1 MQVPMR
7 PPPNSSPTRRM
18 AIKEMS
24 NFLLPFVLLFI
35 AGCSSASFVYKN
47 TAQVVDKENKQ
58 YQYSAPWD
66 KKMFDGFYSNKKS
79 VGEIGE
85 IKGAIIPHHLLTG
98 YMPATLFDNL
108 KKQNPSTI
116 VLIGPNHFSR
126 GRSKIIT
133 SNLDWKTL
141 FGIVKADRDIISEI
155 SGRKSAGV
163 DESTMKEEHSIY
175 PLVSFVAKS
184 LPNAKVVPIIL
195 KNNVKNEEMNKLIA
209 VLETELPKDAVII
222 SSIDFSHYQ
231 PAPVSAFHDELSK
244 AVIKNFDFSRLSKL
258 EIDSTPSLYVLLKL
272 MEKFGAQKPVYE
284 MYDNPGQTSHYS
296 VWFGSN
302 PPPLQGGE
310 QRGGG
315 LASVLFF
322 GDMMLD
328 RNVAEKI
335 KENGADWLFS
345 ALAGEE
351 NRFFS
356 GMDEIN
362 ANLEG
367 PFADSRRKTSK
378 SIAFRFDPAL
388 IPTLKKYNF
397 SIFNLANNHT
407 LDMGKQGFEEAK
419 KNLQNVG
426 LAFYGAQYGIDSLT
440 REIGGLKIGFV
451 GFNDTNVQ
459 VDVEKLKEEII
470 KLKNSADFIIV
481 SAHWGEEYQF
491 LKSNKHQQKLA
502 RDIIDAGADIIIGHH
517 PHVVQEME
525 VYKNKPIFYSLGN
538 FIFDQYF
545 SAETQQGLAVGL
557 VMSEGG
563 KQSVYVFPLQSV
575 QSQIKLMSGDS
586 LNSFFVQ
593 FIRESRL
600 SDYTFGDSNL
610 KINN

>member
-1 MQVPMR
+1 M
-7 PPPNSSPTRRM
+7 
-18 AIKEMS
+18 IK
-24 NFLLPFVLLFI
+24 FFFPLILLFI
-35 AGCSSASFVYKN
+35 AGCSSAGFVYKN
-47 TAQVVDKENKQ
+47 TTQVIDKENKQ

-66 KKMFDGFYSNKKS
+66 KKMFDSFYQSKKN
-79 VGEIGE
+79 VGEIVE
-85 IKGAIIPHHLLTG
+85 IKGAIIPHHLLSG
-98 YMPATLFDNL
+98 YMPATLFDYL
-108 KKQNPSTI
+108 KKQNPSTV

-126 GRSKIIT
+126 GRFKIIT
-133 SNLDWKTL
+133 SNLDWKTP

-184 LPNAKVVPIIL
+184 LPDAKVVPIIL
-195 KNNVKNEEMNKLIA
+195 KNNIKDEEMDELIS
-209 VLETELPKDAVII
+209 VLEKELPKDAVII

-231 PAPVSAFHDELSK
+231 PAMVSAFHDELSK
-244 AVIKNFDFSRLSKL
+244 AVIKNFDFSRLPKL

-296 VWFGSN
+296 VWFGDGQKNEEKTTS
-302 PPPLQGGE
+302 L
-310 QRGGG
+310 
-315 LASVLFF
+315 LFF
-322 GDMMLD
+322 GDLMLD
-328 RNVAEKI
+328 RNVAERI
-335 KENGADWLFS
+335 KEHGADWPFS

-356 GMDEIN
+356 GMDEVH

-367 PFADSRRKTSK
+367 PFANYRRDTGK

-419 KNLQNVG
+419 KNLQDAG
-426 LAFYGAQYGIDSLT
+426 LEFYGAQYGIDTLI

-459 VDVEKLKEEII
+459 VDVEKLKEEIT
-470 KLKNSADFIIV
+470 KLQNSVDFIIV

-502 RDIIDAGADIIIGHH
+502 RDMIDAGADIIIGHH

-525 VYKNKPIFYSLGN
+525 IYKNKPIFYSLGN

-545 SAETQQGLAVGL
+545 STETQQGLSVGL

-575 QSQIKLMSGDS
+575 QSQVKLMSGDS

-593 FIRESRL
+593 FIRASRL
-600 SDYTFGDSNL
+600 GDYKFEDSNV

>member
-1 MQVPMR
+1 
-7 PPPNSSPTRRM
+7 
-18 AIKEMS
+18 MS

-47 TAQVVDKENKQ
+47 TTQVVDKENEQ

-66 KKMFDGFYSNKKS
+66 KKMFESFYQNKKD
-79 VGEIGE
+79 VGEIDE
-85 IKGAIIPHHLLTG
+85 VKGAIIPHHLLAG
-98 YMPATLFDNL
+98 YMPATLLDYL
-108 KKQNPSTI
+108 KKQNSSTI

-126 GRSKIIT
+126 GHSNIIT
-133 SNLDWKTL
+133 SNLDWKTP
-141 FGIVKADRDIISEI
+141 FGIVKASRGIISEI
-155 SGRKSAGV
+155 SGRQSAGIE
-163 DESTMKEEHSIY
+163 ESVVKEEHSIY
-175 PLVSFVAKS
+175 SLVSFIAKS
-184 LPNAKVVPIIL
+184 LPNAKVVPLIL
-195 KNNVKNEEMNKLIA
+195 KNNIKDEEMDGLIT
-209 VLETELPKDAVII
+209 VLEKELPEDAVIV

-231 PAPVSAFHDELSK
+231 PVPVAAFHDELSK

-272 MEKFGAQKPVYE
+272 MEKYETKNPVYE

-296 VWFGSN
+296 VWFGDGQKN
-302 PPPLQGGE
+302 E
-310 QRGGG
+310 EKV
-315 LASVLFF
+315 ASVLFL
-322 GDMMLD
+322 GDTMLD
-328 RNVAEKI
+328 RNVAERA

-356 GMDEIN
+356 GMDEIH

-367 PFADSRRKTSK
+367 PFADSRRQTSK

-388 IPTLKKYNF
+388 IPTLEKYNF
-397 SIFNLANNHT
+397 SIFDLANNHT

-419 KNLQNVG
+419 KNLQNAG
-426 LAFYGAQYGIDSLT
+426 LAFYGAQYGIDSLI

-451 GFNDTNVQ
+451 AFNDTNVQ

-470 KLKNSADFIIV
+470 ELKNNVDFIIV

-525 VYKNKPIFYSLGN
+525 IYKNKPIFYSLGN

-545 SAETQQGLAVGL
+545 STETQQGLAVGL
-557 VMSEGG
+557 VVSESGW
-563 KQSVYVFPLQSV
+563 QSVYVFPLQSI
-575 QSQIKLMSGDS
+575 QSQVKLMSGDS
-586 LNSFFVQ
+586 LNTFFVQ
-593 FIRESRL
+593 FTQSSQL
-600 SDYTFGDSNL
+600 DNNKFDNFNL
-610 KINN
+610 KL